1 MGTSTAVP
9 LQFASAWNT
18 LPSYATN
25 SSSLVRNSIAMSS
38 VRKLT
43 VVQILPA
50 LEGGGVERGVLEV
63 AEALV
68 KAGHR
73 SLVISAGGRMVDELT
88 RNGSEHFTCNLGSK
102 SPLTLRHIPW
112 LRRFLN
118 EQKVDLIDAHSRM
131 PAWISLMTWKTMPKA
146 TRPAFL
152 TSMHGLHSVGF
163 YSSVMCRGERVIA
176 VSQTLY
182 DHIREHYPFVPEDR
196 LDLIHRGI
204 DSRDYPRGYQP
215 DDTWKKAFE
224 SQYPETVGKSLITL
238 AGRITRLK
246 GHEDMI
252 RMLHRLQQK
261 GVDAHGLIV
270 GGADPRKASYAEEMK
285 ELAKSLGLSNCV
297 TFTGHRSDLKQIYAI
312 SSVVLSLSTTP
323 ESFGRTVAEAL
334 SIGTPVVG
342 YNHGGVAEI
351 LAAQF
356 PEGAVPLGDADR
368 LEQQVSKILL
378 ASPRP
383 IPGPNV
389 FEKST
394 MLEKTLDV
402 YLKMVNR

>member
-1 MGTSTAVP
+1 
-9 LQFASAWNT
+9 
-18 LPSYATN
+18 
-25 SSSLVRNSIAMSS
+25 MSS

-50 LEGGGVERGVLEV
+50 LEGGGVERGVVEV
-63 AEALV
+63 ADALV
-68 KAGHR
+68 RAGHR

-88 RNGSEHFTCNLGSK
+88 RQGSEHFTCNLGSK
-102 SPLTLRHIPW
+102 SPLTLRHVPW

-131 PAWISLMTWKTMPKA
+131 PAWIALLTWKTMPAA

-182 DHIREHYPFVPEDR
+182 DHIREHYSFVPPDR

-204 DSRDYPRGYQP
+204 DSKEYPRGFQP
-215 DDTWKKAFE
+215 DQSWREAFGK
-224 SQYPETVGKSLITL
+224 QYPETVGKPLITL

-246 GHEDMI
+246 GHEDML

-261 GVDAHGLIV
+261 GITAHGLIV
-270 GGADPRKASYAEEMK
+270 GGADPRKSGYAEEMK
-285 ELAKSLGLSNCV
+285 TLASSLGLSSQV

-323 ESFGRTVAEAL
+323 ESFGRTVAESL

-351 LAAQF
+351 LATQF

-383 IPGPNV
+383 VPGPNV

-394 MLEKTLDV
+394 MLEKTLEV
-402 YLKMVNR
+402 YETMVRR

>member
-1 MGTSTAVP
+1 
-9 LQFASAWNT
+9 
-18 LPSYATN
+18 
-25 SSSLVRNSIAMSS
+25 MSS
-38 VRKLT
+38 TRKLT

-50 LEGGGVERGVLEV
+50 LEGGGVERGVVEV
-63 AEALV
+63 ADALV
-68 KAGHR
+68 RAGHR

-88 RNGSEHFTCNLGSK
+88 RQGSEHFTCNLGSK

-112 LRRFLN
+112 LRRFFK
-118 EQKVDLIDAHSRM
+118 EQRVDLIDAHSRM

-182 DHIREHYPFVPEDR
+182 DHIREHYSFVPPDR

-204 DSRDYPRGYQP
+204 DSKDYPRGFQP
-215 DDTWKKAFE
+215 DQSWREAFE
-224 SQYPETVGKSLITL
+224 KQYPETVGKPLITL

-246 GHEDMI
+246 GHEDML

-261 GVDAHGLIV
+261 GIAAHGLIV
-270 GGADPRKASYAEEMK
+270 GGADPRKAGYAEEMK
-285 ELAKSLGLSNCV
+285 ALASSLGLSSQV

-368 LEQQVSKILL
+368 LELQVSKILL

-383 IPGPNV
+383 VPGPNV

-394 MLEKTLDV
+394 MLEKTLEV
-402 YLKMVNR
+402 YEKMVRR